1 MDFKDSQ
8 PIYLQI
14 TDGIMDQILDGT
26 YPPDGRI
33 PSVREY
39 AAKVE
44 VNANTVMRSYD
55 WLQQQQI
62 IFNRRGIGYFVL
74 HEAPK
79 RIIEMRRNIFFRD
92 EMEYYFNRLASF
104 GITPEN
110 LANQY
115 ADYLNQKQKR

>member
-62 IFNRRGIGYFVL
+62 IFNRRGIGFFVL
-74 HEAPK
+74 HEAHK

>member
-39 AAKVE
+39 ASKVE

-62 IFNRRGIGYFVL
+62 IFNHRGIGFFVL